1 MIYRRDNNQEKKKKF
16 FVILAIFFFLYLFTF
31 TPVGSFTRAQLQR
44 FAPSVWGVGEQ
55 LALSNAR
62 IFSVF
67 DSKSALIEENE
78 TLKKE
83 IRDISLK
90 PPKSLY
96 DTLVVDA
103 GSREGI
109 QVGEKVLYGDNIM
122 IGEIAEVFEKT
133 SKVRLFSSSG
143 EVIDVTIGK
152 RAVPALAVGIGGG
165 NFEIQIPRDTL
176 I

>member
-55 LALSNAR
+55 QAVVAR
-62 IFSVF
+62 V
-67 DSKSALIEENE
+67 
-78 TLKKE
+78 
-83 IRDISLK
+83 ISK
-90 PPKSLY
+90 PPRSFY

-103 GSREGI
+103 GSKEGI